1 MTDLFIDAPG
11 DGCIGK
17 TTEGKTMSK
26 PHYLFELDDPEA
38 TDADYEDG
46 TGPGRYK
53 IFGWRG
59 EVIDVVGTL
68 DEAEALVAANR

>member
-1 MTDLFIDAPG
+1 
-11 DGCIGK
+11 
-17 TTEGKTMSK
+17 MSK

-53 IFGWRG
+53 IFGSRG